1 MAPDSLSRRQWRDL
15 AISVYLP
22 TTLSFIG
29 FGAVTPLIALTA
41 HDLGAST
48 AEAALVVALLG
59 IGGLLGALP
68 AGAITQRFGER
79 RALVGSLVVDAACMA
94 VAGFATH
101 LLVLAGAIFA
111 LGLSGAVLMIA
122 RQSFLTEFIPFRFRA
137 RALSTLGG
145 VFRVGALLGPLAGA
159 AVVTLFD
166 LRAAY
171 WLAIVTSLVAAAISA
186 LLPDLPP
193 SDHPDADEPV
203 LMASVLRA
211 HARVL
216 LTVGLG
222 AAVLM
227 LVRATRDALLPLW
240 AAQIGLGAAET
251 SLIFA
256 ASSAIDLTLFYLGGS
271 MMDRLG
277 RRAVAVPAMVVMGV
291 CFGLLPLAATAAGMT
306 AVAVGLGLG
315 NGISSGVVLTLGSDA
330 SPTVGRHHFLAG
342 WRLVTGIGQAAG
354 PLMVS
359 GLAAVASL
367 SVAAWAVAATGIVGG
382 AWLWYWAGPPRTTPT
397 PPGGP

>member
-1 MAPDSLSRRQWRDL
+1 MAHESLSPRQWREL
-15 AISVYLP
+15 AVSVYLP
-22 TTLSFIG
+22 TALSFIG
-29 FGAVTPLIALTA
+29 FGAVIPLIALTA
-41 HDLGAST
+41 HDLGATT
-48 AEAALVVALLG
+48 AQAAFIVSLLG

-68 AGAITQRFGER
+68 AGAITQRVGER

-94 VAGFATH
+94 IAAVSTD
-101 LLVLAGAIFA
+101 LWVLAAAILA
-111 LGLSGAVLMIA
+111 MGLSGAVLMIA
-122 RQSFLTEFIPFRFRA
+122 RQSFLTEFIPYRFRA

-171 WLAIVTSLVAAAISA
+171 WLAIGTSLAAAAISA

-193 SDHPDADEPV
+193 AAEPDPAQPV
-203 LMASVLRA
+203 RMASVLRA
-211 HARVL
+211 HAKPL
-216 LTVGLG
+216 LTIGIG
-222 AAVLM
+222 AAALM

-240 AAQIGLGAAET
+240 AAQIGLNAAET

-271 MMDRLG
+271 LMDRWG
-277 RRAVAVPAMVVMGV
+277 RRAVAVPSIIIMGA
-291 CFGLLPLAATAAGMT
+291 CFGLLPLAATGVGLT

-315 NGISSGVVLTLGSDA
+315 NGISSGIVLTLGSDA
-330 SPTVGRHHFLAG
+330 SPTVGRHQFLAG
-342 WRLVTGIGQAAG
+342 WRLVTGLGQAAG
-354 PLMVS
+354 SLVVS

-367 SVAAWAVAATGIVGG
+367 AVAAWAVAAIGILGG
-382 AWLWYWAGPPRTTPT
+382 AWLWYWTPPPRRAGHDT
-397 PPGGP
+397 GR